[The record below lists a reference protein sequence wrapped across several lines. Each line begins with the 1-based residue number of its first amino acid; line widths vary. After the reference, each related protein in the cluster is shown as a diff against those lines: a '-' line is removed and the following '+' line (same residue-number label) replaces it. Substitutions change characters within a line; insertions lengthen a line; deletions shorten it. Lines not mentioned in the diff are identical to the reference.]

1 MPAGPSGSAGIRHFG
16 AHACCAHA
24 LRFPTR
30 SPLVPHS
37 FPTRSPLVSSLLRN
51 THTTRVTPTAD
62 TPHQREPFL
71 SKETGTGEEPAAEAS
86 ARRRN
91 PTDRHMNP
99 DTLNTMSGSLSIT
112 SAMADPA
119 LLDLPWDLPLESWPS
134 DTIAALPK
142 GISRHLVRF
151 AHLGGHVVAI
161 KETTAEMAR
170 GEYEML
176 RTLQRLEIPCVEP
189 VAVITNRTDAEG
201 DELKPVLVTRHLR
214 FSLPYRALF
223 SQTLRPD
230 TATRLVDALA
240 VLLVRLHIVGFFWG
254 DVSLSNTLF
263 RRDAGA
269 FAAYLVDA
277 ETGKL
282 YQGGL
287 SNGQRENDLEIARVN
302 IAGELLDLEAGGR
315 VADELDPVRI
325 SNGIVDAYRN
335 LWTELT
341 STETFPGA
349 ERWRINERVQRLN
362 ELGFDIEELAIKTD
376 ASGTTVRIQP
386 KVVDAGHHQRRLL
399 RLTGLDAGE
408 NQARR
413 LLNDLDSYRAA
424 YNKAD
429 LDEEMVA
436 HEWLMRVFEP
446 VVRAIPV
453 ELRGKLEPAEVF
465 HQLLE
470 HRWFM
475 AQTAGQD
482 VPLAEAVTSYVNEVL
497 RHRRDEATMIDPP
510 TGAIT
515 TAMPV
520 LDTAAIPVV
529 DPDDEDD
536 WRANV

>member
-1 MPAGPSGSAGIRHFG
+1 M
-16 AHACCAHA
+16 
-24 LRFPTR
+24 T
-30 SPLVPHS
+30 
-37 FPTRSPLVSSLLRN
+37 
-51 THTTRVTPTAD
+51 
-62 TPHQREPFL
+62 
-71 SKETGTGEEPAAEAS
+71 
-86 ARRRN
+86 
-91 PTDRHMNP
+91 
-99 DTLNTMSGSLSIT
+99 
-112 SAMADPA
+112 DPA
-119 LLDLPWDLPLESWPS
+119 LLDLPWDLPLEAWPS
-134 DTIAALPK
+134 ENIAALPK

-151 AHLGGHVVAI
+151 AHLSGHVVAI
-161 KETTAEMAR
+161 KETTAEMAK

-189 VAVITNRTDAEG
+189 VAVITNRTDADGE
-201 DELKPVLVTRHLR
+201 ELAPVLVTRHLR

-240 VLLVRLHIVGFFWG
+240 VLLVRLHIIGFFWG

-282 YQGGL
+282 YEGGL

-315 VADELDPVRI
+315 VADELDPVNI
-325 SNGIVDAYRN
+325 SNGIVDAYRK

-341 STETFPGA
+341 GSESFGVA
-349 ERWRINERVQRLN
+349 DRWRINERVNRLN
-362 ELGFDIEELAIKTD
+362 ELGFDIEELAIRTD
-376 ASGTTVRIQP
+376 ATGTTLRIQP

-424 YNKAD
+424 YNKQD

-436 HEWLMRVFEP
+436 HEWQMRVFEP
-446 VVRAIPV
+446 VVRAVPP

-465 HQLLE
+465 HELLE
-470 HRWFM
+470 HRWYM
-475 AQTAGQD
+475 AQQQGRD
-482 VPLAEAVTSYVNEVL
+482 IPLAEALTSYINDVL
-497 RHRRDEATMIDPP
+497 RHRRDEATVIGPP
-510 TGAIT
+510 TEAIT
-515 TAMPV
+515 TALPIAT
-520 LDTAAIPVV
+520 DTAAVPIH
-529 DPDDEDD
+529 DPDDDVD
-536 WRANV
+536 WRLKV

>member
-1 MPAGPSGSAGIRHFG
+1 
-16 AHACCAHA
+16 
-24 LRFPTR
+24 
-30 SPLVPHS
+30 
-37 FPTRSPLVSSLLRN
+37 
-51 THTTRVTPTAD
+51 
-62 TPHQREPFL
+62 
-71 SKETGTGEEPAAEAS
+71 
-86 ARRRN
+86 
-91 PTDRHMNP
+91 
-99 DTLNTMSGSLSIT
+99 MSGSLSIT

-119 LLDLPWDLPLESWPS
+119 LLDLPWELPLESWPNE
-134 DTIAALPK
+134 TIAALPK

-151 AHLGGHVVAI
+151 AHLAGHVVAI
-161 KETTAEMAR
+161 KETTAEMAK

-176 RTLQRLEIPCVEP
+176 RMLQRLEIPCVEP
-189 VAVITNRTDAEG
+189 VAVITNRTDAEA
-201 DELKPVLVTRHLR
+201 EALKPVLVTRHLR

-282 YQGGL
+282 YEGGL

-315 VADELDPVRI
+315 VADELDPVNI
-325 SNGIVDAYRN
+325 SNGIVEAYRS

-341 STETFPGA
+341 GSESFSTA
-349 ERWRINERVQRLN
+349 ERWRINERVNRLN

-376 ASGTTVRIQP
+376 DTGTTVRIQP

-424 YNKAD
+424 YGKSD
-429 LDEEMVA
+429 FDEEMVA

-470 HRWFM
+470 HRWFL
-475 AQTAGQD
+475 AQQSGHD
-482 VPLAEAVTSYVNEVL
+482 VPLAEAVTSYVNTVL
-497 RHRRDEATMIDPP
+497 RHRRDEATVIGPP
-510 TGAIT
+510 TGSIT
-515 TAMPV
+515 TSIDVVPP
-520 LDTAAIPVV
+520 DTSSIAAV
-529 DPDDEDD
+529 DPDDEND
-536 WRANV
+536 WRLKV